1 MKIIIADDSAV
12 IRAMLEQ
19 NLRKEKDFEIVAS
32 VSNGRKA
39 IDSAKIHKPD
49 LVILDTDMPEL
60 DGISATKILSKE
72 MWIPVLIF
80 SEDASSEKES
90 KAAGAVG
97 FVKKPNLSS
106 MNSAFFEPFKEEIRR
121 AVNRVVIDFNDDK
134 PRKRLN
140 RQREDVN
147 EDSGEGFKVLCIGA
161 STGGPSAVQKVLSG
175 LGENF
180 PLPVLYV
187 QHIEIGAD
195 IKMVEWFDSTCR
207 NISVKLAEDGETAMP
222 GVVYMAPADKHLVID
237 YVKSNGLPV
246 ISLTDEMPVRFL
258 RPAVDKLFF
267 SAASKYGSHCLAALL
282 TGMGR
287 DGADGCKAIVDAGG
301 LTVVEDESTC
311 AVFGMPAAAIEV
323 GGASIVRP
331 RGEIPQLLLRLI
343 EGTYV
348 YK

>member
-39 IDSAKIHKPD
+39 IDSARIHKPD

-121 AVNRVVIDFNDDK
+121 AVSRVVIDFNDEK

-140 RQREDVN
+140 RHSEDAN
-147 EDSGEGFKVLCIGA
+147 ENPGDGFKVLCIGA

-195 IKMVEWFDSTCR
+195 VKMVEWFDSTCR

>member
-39 IDSAKIHKPD
+39 IDSARIHKPD

-140 RQREDVN
+140 RQSEDVN
-147 EDSGEGFKVLCIGA
+147 EDHGEGFKVLCIGA

>member
-39 IDSAKIHKPD
+39 IDSAKIHSPD
-49 LVILDTDMPEL
+49 LVILDTDMPEM
-60 DGISATKILSKE
+60 DGISAARILSKE

-80 SEDASSEKES
+80 SEDAASEKE
-90 KAAGAVG
+90 ARTAGAVS

-106 MNSAFFEPFKEEIRR
+106 MNSAFFEPFIAEIKH
-121 AVNRVVIDFNDDK
+121 AASRVVIDFDDGK
-134 PRKRLN
+134 PHRRLN
-140 RQREDVN
+140 RHDESDGKIAGRD
-147 EDSGEGFKVLCIGA
+147 FKVLCIGA
-161 STGGPSAVQKVLSG
+161 STGGPSAVQNVLSG
-175 LGENF
+175 LGRNF

-187 QHIEIGAD
+187 QHIEVGAD
-195 IKMVEWFDSTCR
+195 AKMVEWFDSTCK
-207 NISVKLAEDGETAMP
+207 NITVKLAEDGEVAMP
-222 GVVYMAPADKHLVID
+222 GVVYMAPADRHLVID
-237 YVKSNGLPV
+237 FVKSNGMPV
-246 ISLTDEMPVRFL
+246 ISLSDDMPVRFL
-258 RPAVDKLFF
+258 RPAVDKLFL
-267 SAASKYGSHCLAALL
+267 SAAAHYGKNCLATLL

-331 RGEIPQLLLRLI
+331 RGEIPQVLLRLI
-343 EGTYV
+343 EGTYA
-348 YK
+348 YR

>member
-1 MKIIIADDSAV
+1 MRIIIVDDSAV

-19 NLRKEKDFEIVAS
+19 NLQKEADIEIVAS

-39 IDSAKIHKPD
+39 IDSAKLCKPD

-60 DGISATKILSKE
+60 DGISATRVLAKE
-72 MWIPVLIF
+72 LWIPVLIF
-80 SEDASSEKES
+80 SEDSSKEEEA
-90 KAAGAVG
+90 KAAGAVS

-106 MNSAFFEPFKEEIRR
+106 MNSAFFEPFVAEIRR
-121 AVNRVVIDFNDDK
+121 AANHVVIGFDEGKRPKSAKHQDEEQRPNAK
-134 PRKRLN
+134 PF
-140 RQREDVN
+140 Q
-147 EDSGEGFKVLCIGA
+147 VLCIGA
-161 STGGPSAVQKVLSG
+161 STGGPTAVQKVISG
-175 LGENF
+175 LGRNF

-195 IKMVEWFDSTCR
+195 AKMVEWFNSTCS
-207 NISVKLAEDGETAMP
+207 NISVKLAENGETAKA

-237 YVKSNGLPV
+237 FVKSSGAPV
-246 ISLTDEMPVRFL
+246 IALTDEMPVRFL

-267 SAASKYGSHCLAALL
+267 SAAEHYGERCLATLL

-287 DGADGCKAIVDAGG
+287 DGADGCKAIKDAGG
-301 LTVVEDESTC
+301 FTIVEDESTC

-331 RGEIPQLLLRLI
+331 RGEISQLILRLI
-343 EGTYV
+343 EGSYAH
-348 YK
+348 K

>member
-39 IDSAKIHKPD
+39 IDSARIHKPD

-140 RQREDVN
+140 RQSEDVN

-246 ISLTDEMPVRFL
+246 ISLTDEIPVRFL

>member
-1 MKIIIADDSAV
+1 MRIIIADDSAI

-19 NLRKEKDFEIVAS
+19 NLKKEKDFEIVAS

-49 LVILDTDMPEL
+49 LVILDTDMPEM
-60 DGISATKILSKE
+60 DGISATRVLTKE
-72 MWIPVLIF
+72 LWIPVLIF
-80 SEDASSEKES
+80 SEDKTCEKEA

-106 MNSAFFEPFKEEIRR
+106 MNSAFFEPFIAEIRR
-121 AVNRVVIDFNDDK
+121 AATRVVIEFDDEK
-134 PRKRLN
+134 QHKHLRMHKDGARP
-140 RQREDVN
+140 DPA
-147 EDSGEGFKVLCIGA
+147 EGFKVLCIGA
-161 STGGPSAVQKVLSG
+161 STGGPSAVQNVLNG
-175 LGENF
+175 LGRNF

-187 QHIEIGAD
+187 QHIEVGAD
-195 IKMVEWFDSTCR
+195 AKMVEWFNSTCK
-207 NISVKLAEDGETAMP
+207 NITIKLAEDGETARA

-267 SAASKYGSHCLAALL
+267 SAAERYGKQCLAALL

-287 DGADGCKAIVDAGG
+287 DGADGCKAIVNAGG
-301 LTVVEDESTC
+301 MTVVEDESTC

-331 RGEIPQLLLRLI
+331 RGEIPQMILRLI
-343 EGTYV
+343 EGTYA